1 MKVWVIWNEKE
12 TNNKSIDKIFST
24 EEKALEYIEKVKGSN
39 NSDRYIEEFKLDQL
53 WIQGFPVNQVLY

>member
-24 EEKALEYIEKVKGSN
+24 EEKALEYIEKVKRDN
-39 NSDRYIEEFKLDQL
+39 ISDKYIEEFELDQL
-53 WIQGFPVNQVLY
+53 

>member
-1 MKVWVIWNEKE
+1 MKVWIIWNEKE

-39 NSDRYIEEFKLDQL
+39 NSDRYIEEFNLDQ
-53 WIQGFPVNQVLY
+53 F